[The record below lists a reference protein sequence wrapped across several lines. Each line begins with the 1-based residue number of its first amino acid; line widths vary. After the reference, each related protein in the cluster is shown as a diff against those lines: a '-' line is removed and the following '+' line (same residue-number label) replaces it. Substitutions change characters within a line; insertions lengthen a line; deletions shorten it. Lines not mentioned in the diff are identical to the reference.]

1 MLCILLVYLS
11 RMDLR
16 NASVTQVGAHGVC
29 PIGLEILGRFNDFPR
44 SDEIFLFAQIEP
56 ALKVL
61 KGSAILAV
69 NDEYIEP
76 NDQLALKVAPA
87 DFPTAVSCA
96 RK

>member
-1 MLCILLVYLS
+1 M
-11 RMDLR
+11 
-16 NASVTQVGAHGVC
+16 
-29 PIGLEILGRFNDFPR
+29 
-44 SDEIFLFAQIEP
+44 FAQIEP